1 MALLAVTLRLLL
13 LIGAACL
20 CNTGCLLFW
29 LQIKS
34 LVENTTA
41 ERHKETG
48 EMEKKT
54 ECESRGAGKSGQI
67 KGRGRRFSSLLFFN
81 VWSKIQGR

>member
-48 EMEKKT
+48 EMEKKK
-54 ECESRGAGKSGQI
+54 ECESHGAGKSGQI
-67 KGRGRRFSSLLFFN
+67 KGRGRLFSSLLFFN